1 MPYVMLIVF
10 CSFTPLHGPTISLY
24 LAVSLYRID
33 GYTAAGYSGRM
44 PMAELAD
51 AIVQSGR
58 STLEWT
64 AKYITEH
71 PEWRAEVV
79 YGDTGS

>member
-1 MPYVMLIVF
+1 MYHFPYGTGL
-10 CSFTPLHGPTISLY
+10 
-24 LAVSLYRID
+24 D

-58 STLEWT
+58 STLEWAIRVIEEDT
-64 AKYITEH
+64 LWNAKVI
-71 PEWRAEVV
+71 
-79 YGDTGS
+79 YGDTGDL